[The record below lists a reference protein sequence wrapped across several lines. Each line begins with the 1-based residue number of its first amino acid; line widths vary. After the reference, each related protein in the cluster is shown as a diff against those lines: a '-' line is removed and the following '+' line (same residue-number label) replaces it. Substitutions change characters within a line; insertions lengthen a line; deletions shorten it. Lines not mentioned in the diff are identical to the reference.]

1 MGTKTAVKKEGLPII
16 HCIITVALMI
26 VIGLLPPV
34 GPITSYGMQVIGVL
48 VGVVYGMSM
57 VDVYFPSLC
66 AIIILALASGSFSTS
81 VVSMLGSTTVWGM
94 IMVCIVLY
102 AMQAER
108 VTDFFANWIINR
120 KIIRGRPW
128 LFSFAI
134 LVGDS
139 LLSIISPEAAMLLF
153 WEIIFAVCDA
163 VKIDRKDPWSVS
175 MIFGT
180 CFASG
185 VGIIYLP
192 FMRNGLV
199 VNNQFTAMSGGQI
212 IDPLK
217 YILGIVPLG
226 ICGIVIFI
234 LLCKFVFKPD
244 ITPFKAIDVTIAD
257 QSALKLGRRQV
268 IVMLAMLVLLL
279 ILFAPYLLPAE
290 WGLTAFMS
298 NLGLFGACAVIILA
312 LALIKVDGAPLLNIQ
327 EAASK
332 NIQWGTVFMVALLM
346 PLGNAISGADSG
358 IMTTLTSVLSPV
370 LQGKSVF
377 IFSLIIIVIGVI
389 LTNVSQNLVVIGI
402 LMPIV
407 GAMAGEGV
415 NLAAMTVLIALA
427 THYAVLLP
435 SASFVTGIM
444 FSNDNV
450 TNGFLYKY
458 GAVIC
463 VVCGVFAATV
473 GYLWCNLIF

>member
-1 MGTKTAVKKEGLPII
+1 MKKILSVLTLTAAATALCCPSVFAAEIMHSAELGAGISLVFAIPFVGMLL
-16 HCIITVALMI
+16 CIAICPLVIPEKWEKWRWLFVLFWSLLFLIPFALTYN
-26 VIGLLPPV
+26 VP
-34 GPITSYGMQVIGVL
+34 T
-48 VGVVYGMSM
+48 M
-57 VDVYFPSLC
+57 VDQLLESLMGDYLTFIVLLFGLFC
-66 AIIILALASGSFSTS
+66 VAGNICLEGDLAGTPKTNVLLLLIGTALASWIGTTGASMVMIRPILRANRWRSKCVQTVVFFIFLVSNIGGSLTP
-81 VVSMLGSTTVWGM
+81 
-94 IMVCIVLY
+94 I
-102 AMQAER
+102 
-108 VTDFFANWIINR
+108 
-120 KIIRGRPW
+120 
-128 LFSFAI
+128 
-134 LVGDS
+134 GDPP
-139 LLSIISPEAAMLLF
+139 LLM
-153 WEIIFAVCDA
+153 
-163 VKIDRKDPWSVS
+163 
-175 MIFGT
+175 G
-180 CFASG
+180 
-185 VGIIYLP
+185 
-192 FMRNGLV
+192 FMRG
-199 VNNQFTAMSGGQI
+199 
-212 IDPLK
+212 
-217 YILGIVPLG
+217 VPFQWTL
-226 ICGIVIFI
+226 IHMLPVM
-234 LLCKFVFKPD
+234 
-244 ITPFKAIDVTIAD
+244 
-257 QSALKLGRRQV
+257 ALNV
-268 IVMLAMLVLLL
+268 VLLL

-290 WGLTAFMS
+290 WGLTTFMS

-444 FSNDNV
+444 FSNENV

>member
-1 MGTKTAVKKEGLPII
+1 MSTKKSALWYL
-16 HCIITVALMI
+16 HFAITVLIMI
-26 VIGLLPPV
+26 CFSFIPTV
-34 GPITSYGMQVIGVL
+34 GEITRYGMQAIGIL
-48 VGVVYGMSM
+48 VGVIYGFATVGTMW
-57 VDVYFPSLC
+57 
-66 AIIILALASGSFSTS
+66 AALAGIVALGIIGVMGQ
-81 VVSMLGSTTVWGM
+81 VVASALGTPMIWGVILIQV
-94 IMVCIVLY
+94 IMY
-102 AMQAER
+102 ALAKEG
-108 VTDFFANWIINR
+108 VTKFFANWIISR
-120 KIIRGRPW
+120 KVVKGRPW
-128 LFSFAI
+128 LYSFFVLLGAFIVAIVSPFPALLIFWDIVYATCDNFKQPHNCRWSQFMILGVTFSAGLGVVSLPMLTSNGITVFANYQAI
-134 LVGDS
+134 AGESMNAVKYVIALVPLM
-139 LLSIISPEAAMLLF
+139 LLS
-153 WEIIFAVCDA
+153 
-163 VKIDRKDPWSVS
+163 
-175 MIFGT
+175 
-180 CFASG
+180 
-185 VGIIYLP
+185 VGIY
-192 FMRNGLV
+192 
-199 VNNQFTAMSGGQI
+199 
-212 IDPLK
+212 
-217 YILGIVPLG
+217 
-226 ICGIVIFI
+226 I

-358 IMTTLTSVLSPV
+358 IMTTLT
-370 LQGKSVF
+370 
-377 IFSLIIIVIGVI
+377 
-389 LTNVSQNLVVIGI
+389 NVSQNLVVIGI

-444 FSNDNV
+444 FSNENV

>member
-234 LLCKFVFKPD
+234 LLCKFVFRINVTQLKN
-244 ITPFKAIDVTIAD
+244 IDDSVVNRD
-257 QSALKLGRRQV
+257 ALILNARQKTV
-268 IVMLAMLVLLL
+268 IGIVVAMIVLLL
-279 ILFAPYLLPAE
+279 LPSLLPDCTIKTVLNDLSLL
-290 WGLTAFMS
+290 GMS
-298 NLGLFGACAVIILA
+298 SIVVLLFCVIRIGGKP
-312 LALIKVDGAPLLNIQ
+312 LIRIQ
-327 EAASK
+327 EASSK
-332 NIQWGTVFMVALLM
+332 GVIWPNPLVSGKPAWIFVAIMVVV
-346 PLGNAISGADSG
+346 GVV
-358 IMTTLTSVLSPV
+358 LTNFA
-370 LQGKSVF
+370 QN
-377 IFSLIIIVIGVI
+377 LIIMSLLTPIVI
-389 LTNVSQNLVVIGI
+389 
-402 LMPIV
+402 
-407 GAMAGEGV
+407 AMANTV
-415 NLAAMTVLIALA
+415 DIDIYAITCLLAIA
-427 THYAVLLP
+427 THYAVCLP
-435 SASFVTGIM
+435 SASPSAGMM
-444 FSNDNV
+444 FANPNFKASFAYK
-450 TNGFLYKY
+450 NG
-458 GAVIC
+458 VITLLAC
-463 VVCGVFAATV
+463 VVFILTV
-473 GYLWCNLIF
+473 GYLWVNLIF

>member
-1 MGTKTAVKKEGLPII
+1 MKYVI
-16 HCIITVALMI
+16 ALVPLM
-26 VIGLLPPV
+26 
-34 GPITSYGMQVIGVL
+34 
-48 VGVVYGMSM
+48 
-57 VDVYFPSLC
+57 
-66 AIIILALASGSFSTS
+66 
-81 VVSMLGSTTVWGM
+81 
-94 IMVCIVLY
+94 
-102 AMQAER
+102 
-108 VTDFFANWIINR
+108 
-120 KIIRGRPW
+120 
-128 LFSFAI
+128 
-134 LVGDS
+134 
-139 LLSIISPEAAMLLF
+139 LLS
-153 WEIIFAVCDA
+153 
-163 VKIDRKDPWSVS
+163 
-175 MIFGT
+175 
-180 CFASG
+180 
-185 VGIIYLP
+185 VGIY
-192 FMRNGLV
+192 
-199 VNNQFTAMSGGQI
+199 
-212 IDPLK
+212 
-217 YILGIVPLG
+217 
-226 ICGIVIFI
+226 I

-444 FSNDNV
+444 FSNENV

>member
-1 MGTKTAVKKEGLPII
+1 MICFSFIPTVGE
-16 HCIITVALMI
+16 ITR
-26 VIGLLPPV
+26 
-34 GPITSYGMQVIGVL
+34 YGMQAIGIL
-48 VGVVYGMSM
+48 VGVIYGFATVGTMW
-57 VDVYFPSLC
+57 
-66 AIIILALASGSFSTS
+66 AALAGIVALGIIGVMGQ
-81 VVSMLGSTTVWGM
+81 VVASALGTPMIWGVILIQV
-94 IMVCIVLY
+94 IMY
-102 AMQAER
+102 ALAKEG
-108 VTDFFANWIINR
+108 VTKFFANWIISR
-120 KIIRGRPW
+120 KVVKGRPW
-128 LFSFAI
+128 LYSFFVLLGAFIVAIVSPFPALLIFWDIVYATCDNFKQPHNCRWSQFMILGVTFSAGLGVVSLPMLTSNGITVFANYQAI
-134 LVGDS
+134 AGESMNAVKYVIALVPLM
-139 LLSIISPEAAMLLF
+139 LLS
-153 WEIIFAVCDA
+153 
-163 VKIDRKDPWSVS
+163 
-175 MIFGT
+175 
-180 CFASG
+180 
-185 VGIIYLP
+185 VGIY
-192 FMRNGLV
+192 
-199 VNNQFTAMSGGQI
+199 
-212 IDPLK
+212 
-217 YILGIVPLG
+217 
-226 ICGIVIFI
+226 I

-244 ITPFKAIDVTIAD
+244 IT
-257 QSALKLGRRQV
+257 
-268 IVMLAMLVLLL
+268 
-279 ILFAPYLLPAE
+279 PYLLPAE

-444 FSNDNV
+444 FSNENV

>member
-1 MGTKTAVKKEGLPII
+1 MSTKKSALWYL
-16 HCIITVALMI
+16 HFAITVLIMI
-26 VIGLLPPV
+26 CFSFIPTV
-34 GPITSYGMQVIGVL
+34 GEITRYGMQAIGIL
-48 VGVVYGMSM
+48 VGVIYGFATVGTMW
-57 VDVYFPSLC
+57 
-66 AIIILALASGSFSTS
+66 AALAGIVALGIIGVMGQ
-81 VVSMLGSTTVWGM
+81 VVASALGTPMIWGVILIQV
-94 IMVCIVLY
+94 IMY
-102 AMQAER
+102 ALAKEG
-108 VTDFFANWIINR
+108 VTKFFANWIISR
-120 KIIRGRPW
+120 KVVKGRPW
-128 LFSFAI
+128 LYSFFVLLGAFIVAIVSPFPALLIFWDIVYATCDNFKQPHNCRWSQFMILGVTFSAGLGVVSLPMLTSNGITVFANYQAI
-134 LVGDS
+134 AGESMNAVKYVIALVPLM
-139 LLSIISPEAAMLLF
+139 LLS
-153 WEIIFAVCDA
+153 
-163 VKIDRKDPWSVS
+163 
-175 MIFGT
+175 
-180 CFASG
+180 
-185 VGIIYLP
+185 VGIY
-192 FMRNGLV
+192 
-199 VNNQFTAMSGGQI
+199 
-212 IDPLK
+212 
-217 YILGIVPLG
+217 
-226 ICGIVIFI
+226 I

-358 IMTTLTSVLSPV
+358 IMTTLTSV
-370 LQGKSVF
+370 
-377 IFSLIIIVIGVI
+377 
-389 LTNVSQNLVVIGI
+389 SQNLVVIGI

-444 FSNDNV
+444 FSNENV

>member
-1 MGTKTAVKKEGLPII
+1 MICFSFIPTVGE
-16 HCIITVALMI
+16 ITR
-26 VIGLLPPV
+26 
-34 GPITSYGMQVIGVL
+34 YGMQAIGIL
-48 VGVVYGMSM
+48 VGVIYGFATVGTMW
-57 VDVYFPSLC
+57 
-66 AIIILALASGSFSTS
+66 AALAGIVALGIIGVMGQ
-81 VVSMLGSTTVWGM
+81 VVASALGTPMIWGVILIQV
-94 IMVCIVLY
+94 IMY
-102 AMQAER
+102 ALAKEG
-108 VTDFFANWIINR
+108 VTKFFANWIISR
-120 KIIRGRPW
+120 KVVKGRPW
-128 LFSFAI
+128 LYSFFVLLGAFIVAI
-134 LVGDS
+134 VS
-139 LLSIISPEAAMLLF
+139 PFPALLIF
-153 WEIIFAVCDA
+153 WDIVYATCDNF
-163 VKIDRKDPWSVS
+163 KQPHNCRWSQ
-175 MIFGT
+175 
-180 CFASG
+180 
-185 VGIIYLP
+185 
-192 FMRNGLV
+192 FM
-199 VNNQFTAMSGGQI
+199 
-212 IDPLK
+212 
-217 YILGIVPLG
+217 ILGVTFSAGLG
-226 ICGIVIFI
+226 VVSLPMLTSNGIT
-234 LLCKFVFKPD
+234 VFANYQ
-244 ITPFKAIDVTIAD
+244 AIDVTIAD

-444 FSNDNV
+444 FSNENV